1 MSGLLLL
8 LAFSVFFPLLAGVL
22 IALFVATV
30 TGMLAGTVVLLSEIV
45 LYAITVLAPA
55 GARRIATGA
64 RRVLLSGRRAPG
76 AG

>member
-1 MSGLLLL
+1 
-8 LAFSVFFPLLAGVL
+8 
-22 IALFVATV
+22 VATV

-45 LYAITVLAPA
+45 LYAVTVLAPA
-55 GARRIATGA
+55 GASRIATGA